1 MPPAHADRCDGC
13 AENKVKGPC
22 QASESGQHDHF
33 TDTQPISVKPTA
45 TAASGASACR
55 RSVIAAA
62 MSGATPIRPKRMI
75 PGTRK
80 EGNGDPAS
88 SLTGIPSR

>member
-33 TDTQPISVKPTA
+33 DRYPTDKRQA
-45 TAASGASACR
+45 HRDCRQRRQRLSAECD
-55 RSVIAAA
+55 RSCHQ
-62 MSGATPIRPKRMI
+62 R
-75 PGTRK
+75 
-80 EGNGDPAS
+80 GDADKAKKDD
-88 SLTGIPSR
+88 SRD